1 MSSRL
6 IIALI
11 IMLLA
16 QGVQAHNF
24 VTGKT
29 VTPVY
34 IQEGGEL
41 LLNSDDEIHYQK
53 WNSTQLAGKVRIIQY
68 IAGRKSA
75 KKKNSLLIKA
85 VEAANFPQDRFQPT
99 TIVNTDD
106 AIFGTGYFVVGKIE
120 KNKRRYP
127 WAQFVIDGNGL
138 GRVAWRLPE
147 QSSTILVL
155 NKAGQIQW
163 AKDGS
168 LTPEE
173 VDHVIALAQK
183 LINELK
189 IQRIEGVS
197 EMKLVE
203 HYIMRGTRRLVLI
216 IVGFLIFIFASYSA
230 QRYLTEAANGTLALD
245 VVLDI
250 VFYKVLIA
258 LEMLLPVGLYVSV
271 GVTLGQ
277 MYTDSE
283 ITAISAAGGNPGRL
297 YKAVLYLAIPLSI
310 FVTLLSMYGRPWA
323 YAQIYQLEQQSQSEL
338 DVRQLRAKKFNTN
351 DNGRMILS
359 QTVDQD
365 NNRLTDALIY
375 TSTANRTRIFRARSV
390 DVVDPSPEKP
400 TVMLHNGTAYLLD
413 HQGRDDNEQI
423 YRNLQLH
430 LNPLDQ
436 SPNVKRKAKSVTE
449 LARSAFPADHAE
461 LQWRQSRGLTALL
474 MALLAIS
481 LSRVKPRQGRFSTL
495 LPLTL
500 LFVAIFYGGDVCR
513 TLVANG
519 AIPLIPGLW
528 LVPGLML
535 MGLLMLVARDFSLL
549 QKFSR

>member
-1 MSSRL
+1 
-6 IIALI
+6 
-11 IMLLA
+11 
-16 QGVQAHNF
+16 
-24 VTGKT
+24 
-29 VTPVY
+29 
-34 IQEGGEL
+34 
-41 LLNSDDEIHYQK
+41 
-53 WNSTQLAGKVRIIQY
+53 
-68 IAGRKSA
+68 
-75 KKKNSLLIKA
+75 
-85 VEAANFPQDRFQPT
+85 
-99 TIVNTDD
+99 
-106 AIFGTGYFVVGKIE
+106 
-120 KNKRRYP
+120 
-127 WAQFVIDGNGL
+127 
-138 GRVAWRLPE
+138 
-147 QSSTILVL
+147 
-155 NKAGQIQW
+155 
-163 AKDGS
+163 
-168 LTPEE
+168 
-173 VDHVIALAQK
+173 
-183 LINELK
+183 
-189 IQRIEGVS
+189 
-197 EMKLVE
+197 
-203 HYIMRGTRRLVLI
+203 
-216 IVGFLIFIFASYSA
+216 
-230 QRYLTEAANGTLALD
+230 
-245 VVLDI
+245 
-250 VFYKVLIA
+250 
-258 LEMLLPVGLYVSV
+258 
-271 GVTLGQ
+271 
-277 MYTDSE
+277 
-283 ITAISAAGGNPGRL
+283 
-297 YKAVLYLAIPLSI
+297 
-310 FVTLLSMYGRPWA
+310 MYGRPWA

-390 DVVDPSPEKP
+390 DVVDPSTEKP

-500 LFVAIFYGGDVCR
+500 LFIAIFYGGDVCR

>member
-155 NKAGQIQW
+155 
-163 AKDGS
+163 
-168 LTPEE
+168 
-173 VDHVIALAQK
+173 
-183 LINELK
+183 
-189 IQRIEGVS
+189 
-197 EMKLVE
+197 
-203 HYIMRGTRRLVLI
+203 I

-283 ITAISAAGGNPGRL
+283 ITAISAAGGSPGRL

>member
-147 QSSTILVL
+147 QSSTI
-155 NKAGQIQW
+155 
-163 AKDGS
+163 
-168 LTPEE
+168 
-173 VDHVIALAQK
+173 
-183 LINELK
+183 
-189 IQRIEGVS
+189 
-197 EMKLVE
+197 
-203 HYIMRGTRRLVLI
+203 LVLI

-500 LFVAIFYGGDVCR
+500 LFVAIFYGGDVCG

>member
-155 NKAGQIQW
+155 NKDGQIQW

-183 LINELK
+183 LINESK

>member
-1 MSSRL
+1 
-6 IIALI
+6 
-11 IMLLA
+11 
-16 QGVQAHNF
+16 
-24 VTGKT
+24 
-29 VTPVY
+29 
-34 IQEGGEL
+34 
-41 LLNSDDEIHYQK
+41 
-53 WNSTQLAGKVRIIQY
+53 
-68 IAGRKSA
+68 
-75 KKKNSLLIKA
+75 
-85 VEAANFPQDRFQPT
+85 
-99 TIVNTDD
+99 
-106 AIFGTGYFVVGKIE
+106 
-120 KNKRRYP
+120 
-127 WAQFVIDGNGL
+127 
-138 GRVAWRLPE
+138 
-147 QSSTILVL
+147 
-155 NKAGQIQW
+155 
-163 AKDGS
+163 
-168 LTPEE
+168 
-173 VDHVIALAQK
+173 
-183 LINELK
+183 
-189 IQRIEGVS
+189 
-197 EMKLVE
+197 MKLVE

-283 ITAISAAGGNPGRL
+283 ITAISAAG
-297 YKAVLYLAIPLSI
+297 AVRDACTKPFLSGDTAKY

-500 LFVAIFYGGDVCR
+500 LFIAIFMAATSAVRWWLTARYPSFPVC
-513 TLVANG
+513 G
-519 AIPLIPGLW
+519 
-528 LVPGLML
+528 
-535 MGLLMLVARDFSLL
+535 
-549 QKFSR
+549 